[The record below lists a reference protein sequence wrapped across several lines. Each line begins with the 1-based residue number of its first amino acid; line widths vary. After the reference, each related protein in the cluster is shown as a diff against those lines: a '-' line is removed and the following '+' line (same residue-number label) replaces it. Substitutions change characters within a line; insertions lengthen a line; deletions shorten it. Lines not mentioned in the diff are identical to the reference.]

1 MKNSLFHFFFGPYKH
16 FIQLSSGLKTLNQLI
31 NVKFYSFLYN
41 MPSEVLCRYRNMES
55 MFLCVGNG
63 LSTGRIRII
72 PLSHIQW

>member
-1 MKNSLFHFFFGPYKH
+1 M
-16 FIQLSSGLKTLNQLI
+16 Q
-31 NVKFYSFLYN
+31 
-41 MPSEVLCRYRNMES
+41 SEVLCRYRNMEP